1 MENEQE
7 IQKVQAE
14 NNSIAIGGISIGGD
28 VSGEMNIASGHII
41 HAEKGATVIIGAS
54 AEAMGGL
61 VALRELMQHSPDVR
75 TAVIA
80 FQSDFQVAH
89 EQVDLLGD
97 YKDLHDLLHRLQF
110 HCYNGLVQAATRF
123 PSDEL
128 SIDNLTDHAM
138 TLEEILREL
147 KHVANRPTLPKQEL
161 MWIEEMSLTQDE
173 LQHTLDALDEKALK
187 KVIWRLNR
195 LLATQ
200 PARIN
205 TLLNLAARTLRLPAL
220 LSALTRV
227 CDHITSLEL
236 ESDKVLAFQSGLE
249 ALNML
254 AGGLSNLVEDHD
266 RWQMLDVEL
275 RRIEASIERDLLEL
289 EMSWPDVKP
298 RAESLYGACTDGWA
312 EALQKEGNA
321 LDEALLSNNPVKIR
335 RVFRNYQRR
344 ATDRFF
350 RVDVQLKAL
359 CGDLRLIGV
368 PLASVLRMVQ

>member
-1 MENEQE
+1 MENKQDTPE
-7 IQKVQAE
+7 VHAE

-28 VSGEMNIASGHII
+28 VSGQMNIANGHII

-54 AEAMGGL
+54 AEAVGGL
-61 VALRELMQHSPDVR
+61 VALRELMQHSSDVH

-80 FQSDFQVAH
+80 FQSDFKVAH

-110 HCYNGLVQAATRF
+110 HCYNGIVQAATRF
-123 PSDEL
+123 PSDEMSL
-128 SIDNLTDHAM
+128 DNLTDYAL
-138 TLEEILREL
+138 TLEEIINEL
-147 KHVANRPTLPKQEL
+147 KQVASRPIIPKQEL
-161 MWIEEMSLTQDE
+161 VWIEDISLTKEE
-173 LQHTLDALDEKALK
+173 LHHAIDALDEKALK
-187 KVIWRLNR
+187 KVTWRLNR

-205 TLLNLAARTLRLPAL
+205 ALLNLAARTLRLSAL

-236 ESDKVLAFQSGLE
+236 DSDKVLAFQSGLE
-249 ALNML
+249 ALDKL
-254 AGGLSNLVEDHD
+254 DCELSNLVDDHD

-275 RRIEASIERDLLEL
+275 RRIEASIDHDLLEL

-298 RAESLYGACTDGWA
+298 KAESLYGACSDEWA

-321 LDEALLSNNPVKIR
+321 LDDALLSNNPAKIR
-335 RVFRNYQRR
+335 RFFRNYQRR

-350 RVDVQLKAL
+350 RVDVQLKTL
-359 CGDLRLIGV
+359 CGDLRLIGS

>member
-1 MENEQE
+1 MENEQDRRN
-7 IQKVQAE
+7 VQAE

-41 HAEKGATVIIGAS
+41 HAEKGATVIIGTS
-54 AEAMGGL
+54 AEAVGGL

-110 HCYNGLVQAATRF
+110 HCFNGLVQAATRF

-128 SIDNLTDHAM
+128 SIDNLMDHAM
-138 TLEEILREL
+138 TLEEIVREL
-147 KHVANRPTLPKQEL
+147 KQAANRPTLPNQEL
-161 MWIEEMSLTQDE
+161 MWIEELSITQDE

-227 CDHITSLEL
+227 CDHVTSLDL

-249 ALNML
+249 ALNVL

-266 RWQMLDVEL
+266 RWQRLDVEL
-275 RRIEASIERDLLEL
+275 RRIEASIDRDLLEL

-298 RAESLYGACTDGWA
+298 KAESLYGACTDGWA

-335 RVFRNYQRR
+335 RFFRNYQRR